1 MVATGRHAFD
11 RALAAYTQHLSAKE
25 RASIKTPTS
34 LSDLVSQAQAMADAL
49 VRDRMKRSAFQ
60 TFGKKARLLEPFE
73 KLVEGM
79 CKSTPIA
86 GDLIWGSVSFIL
98 QMMKNNIDACEEVL
112 GFFQTMA
119 EEVGHIG
126 LQEDTFAHS
135 ALVQSVVEALYTVI
149 LEFWVEAVTYYRSK
163 SGGLRR
169 RLKTFVLS
177 TSIDKKFQA
186 LTEAISKQKA
196 RLHEVSSGQHN
207 ADSSS
212 FYKEIKGRERTA
224 RQRHLKQWL
233 NAPDYER
240 DFRTANEYRYP
251 GTCEWVQKESPFIEW
266 MSSTSSASAFIHG
279 IPGAGKTILS
289 SWVIKEAQGFTN
301 ADTLVLYHYFKDSD
315 TDKRSALSAV
325 RSFLDQLLNHL
336 MFTENPTLLS
346 QLEMMLD
353 KASLQ
358 RPRHADFADLWDILS
373 VSLTSFAQAKEGA
386 AITIVGDALDECV
399 SPQTLIMNLL
409 DLAQQSHGKI
419 KIFLTGR
426 KSAWD
431 LIDMSLSTTSLLQ
444 PLVLEITPEGIQQDV
459 RAFVRYTISGIP
471 RLRNHEDLRGR
482 LIEEIGRVENH
493 QGMFL
498 WVYLMCEEI
507 KRQGNIRVLQK
518 LLDRLPK
525 GLDTVYGRICTTVIE
540 RDEGVGLSLSV
551 LKWIVN
557 SPRPLRFSELQE
569 GLRLMQALD
578 SNSSSRN
585 DWFDGASDLLWS
597 RQDIL
602 DACGNLATHTGID
615 RGDSFG
621 LVHLSATQFFR
632 ADTTHLPSGSERIKA
647 FINDVLD
654 AGQTLA
660 IICLDYLISDA
671 LRPVQEGHASKA
683 THHSQPREDSFKTQH
698 LLFDFAIVHWSDL
711 VLHWISRGTV
721 DASLLEKITNFIS
734 DPSVEIWLEH
744 SIRHSSIEVTMH
756 TIRRFTDVSADHA
769 ELAEFMA
776 WAHRLLKLLGT
787 YAQTLSRKPDLVS
800 GICWDVTDN
809 KEHRPRTW
817 QLVHS
822 YAETTPVAHEIP
834 PLEAIRRSW
843 IHYIS
848 GTDVLLSF
856 EACSDAIRLR
866 RQILTTGVP
875 MRPLLVE
882 SYNRDIV
889 HPFTYFHSA
898 AISPSGQLIAA
909 VFYKEQDLFSFRV
922 ACWRLPLSDKLI
934 KAETHSDLVLF
945 DSVDSRQHV
954 DPWNPSEAP
963 YVINIVAFRGEDTL
977 ITPRGLY
984 AFKDG
989 EWQTG
994 PAAIFAPDME
1004 LQAEQT
1010 YFSGNGERAIRVNT
1024 RFVDE
1029 ERFVEIEVLNTRD
1042 GATIY
1047 TVESP
1052 DMTEPHLVALSHS
1065 GQKLILAKNSTND
1078 RVTESSEGWGL
1089 SYICLFV
1096 DLKST
1101 IKLDTPHEIIGP
1113 LQYPQF
1119 TTDEETVVACHSLI
1133 EASAPHVIAVWRLA
1147 KDSEGHYI
1155 RHASASY
1162 IFKSHDFS
1170 IFCLLEQVPLRQQN
1184 AIIVSS
1190 LGVVTRR
1197 SLDEPWSANEEGALG
1212 REPLYYEDAAF
1223 SADERCFIVVH
1234 YDNHGCCIMLSLTVF
1249 DIHED
1254 SISQRASII
1263 VTTFTNEL
1271 NLMTLLRIWAQ
1282 CHPVINYGGRTELAL
1297 AHPIDFDVQGG
1308 YRTVFV
1314 IKLAGNDNNE
1324 LVSSVVIPP
1333 YNSNCCLELNL
1344 KLIGTEGRSQS
1355 RHPCIIPDR
1364 FIGPGQ
1370 FLDFTYLVW
1379 PEDRES
1385 EVTVIVAMEPSP
1397 LVIQTGIKSGD
1408 MMEEAAWKQVL
1419 EPVRV
1424 DSGDSSADE
1433 DDPAGGAQVSGEG
1446 RNENVT

>member
-1 MVATGRHAFD
+1 MVATGQHAFD

-25 RASIKTPTS
+25 CASIKTPTS
-34 LSDLVSQAQAMADAL
+34 LSDLVSQTQAMADAL
-49 VRDRMKRSAFQ
+49 VRDRMKRSVFQ
-60 TFGKKARLLEPFE
+60 TFGKKATLLEPFE

-86 GDLIWGSVSFIL
+86 GDLIWGNVSFIL

-135 ALVQSVVEALYTVI
+135 TLVQPVVEALYTVI

-240 DFRTANEYRYP
+240 DFRTANEHRYP
-251 GTCEWVQKESPFIEW
+251 GTCEWVRKESPFIEW
-266 MSSTSSASAFIHG
+266 ISSTSSPSAFIHG

-289 SWVIKEAQGFTN
+289 SWVIKEAQGYTN
-301 ADTLVLYHYFKDSD
+301 ADTLALYHYFKDSD

-386 AITIVGDALDECV
+386 TMTIVVDALDECV
-399 SPQTLIMNLL
+399 SPHTLIMNLL

-426 KSAWD
+426 KSAWNS
-431 LIDMSLSTTSLLQ
+431 IDTSLSTTSHLR
-444 PLVLEITPEGIQQDV
+444 PLELEITPESIEQDV

-471 RLRNHEDLRGR
+471 RLQNHEDLRGR

-578 SNSSSRN
+578 NNSSLRN
-585 DWFDGASDLLWS
+585 DWFDSASDLLWS

-602 DACGNLATHTGID
+602 DACGNLVTHTGID

-632 ADTTHLPSGSERIKA
+632 AETTHLPSGSERIKA

-711 VLHWISRGTV
+711 VLHWICRGTAN
-721 DASLLEKITNFIS
+721 ASLLKKITSFIS
-734 DPSVEIWLEH
+734 DPSVEFWLEH

-756 TIRRFTDVSADHA
+756 TIRQFTDVSADHA
-769 ELAEFMA
+769 ELAEFVA

-787 YAQTLSRKPDLVS
+787 YAQTLSRKPELVR
-800 GICWDVTDN
+800 GICWGVTD
-809 KEHRPRTW
+809 PRTG
-817 QLVHS
+817 QLVHD
-822 YAETTPVAHEIP
+822 YAETTPVAHENP
-834 PLEAIRRSW
+834 PLEALRRSW
-843 IHYIS
+843 IHYTP

-856 EACSDAIRLR
+856 EEDSDAIRLR
-866 RQILTTGVP
+866 RQMLTTGVP

-882 SYNRDIV
+882 SYNQDTVR
-889 HPFTYFHSA
+889 PSSYFHSA

-909 VFYKEQDLFSFRV
+909 VFYIYIAQRDLSSFRV
-922 ACWRLPLSDKLI
+922 ACWRLPLPDKLI

-945 DSVDSRQHV
+945 DCIESRQRAL
-954 DPWNPSEAP
+954 PWNPWSGLP
-963 YVINIVAFRGEDTL
+963 VFINIVAFRGEDTL

-984 AFKDG
+984 DLKNG
-989 EWQTG
+989 EWQIG
-994 PAAIFAPDME
+994 PAAIFAPTVE
-1004 LQAEQT
+1004 LRLERT
-1010 YFSGNGERAIRVNT
+1010 SFSGNGERYSN
-1024 RFVDE
+1024 E
-1029 ERFVEIEVLNTRD
+1029 ERFIEIEVLNTRD

-1052 DMTEPHLVALSHS
+1052 YTTDPHLQALSHS
-1065 GQKLILAKNSTND
+1065 GQKLILANH
-1078 RVTESSEGWGL
+1078 RVTGPWGL

-1101 IKLDTPHEIIGP
+1101 IKLDTLHEINHP
-1113 LQYPQF
+1113 LRYPQF
-1119 TTDEETVVACHSLI
+1119 TTDEETVVACI
-1133 EASAPHVIAVWRLA
+1133 EVPAAVAIAVWRLA
-1147 KDSEGHYI
+1147 KDSRGHYI
-1155 RHASASY
+1155 RNASVSY
-1162 IFKSHDFS
+1162 IFKSHGFDFT
-1170 IFCLLEQVPLRQQN
+1170 FCLLEQVSSHQRN

-1190 LGVVTRR
+1190 SGVVTRR
-1197 SLDEPWSANEEGALG
+1197 SLDGSWSANEE
-1212 REPLYYEDAAF
+1212 RRF
-1223 SADERCFIVVH
+1223 SQKPPRKYAMVE
-1234 YDNHGCCIMLSLTVF
+1234 
-1249 DIHED
+1249 
-1254 SISQRASII
+1254 II
-1263 VTTFTNEL
+1263 EQHKTFN
-1271 NLMTLLRIWAQ
+1271 I
-1282 CHPVINYGGRTELAL
+1282 RTFYKAKY
-1297 AHPIDFDVQGG
+1297 VQDM
-1308 YRTVFV
+1308 
-1314 IKLAGNDNNE
+1314 I
-1324 LVSSVVIPP
+1324 I
-1333 YNSNCCLELNL
+1333 
-1344 KLIGTEGRSQS
+1344 LIG
-1355 RHPCIIPDR
+1355 
-1364 FIGPGQ
+1364 
-1370 FLDFTYLVW
+1370 
-1379 PEDRES
+1379 
-1385 EVTVIVAMEPSP
+1385 
-1397 LVIQTGIKSGD
+1397 
-1408 MMEEAAWKQVL
+1408 
-1419 EPVRV
+1419 
-1424 DSGDSSADE
+1424 
-1433 DDPAGGAQVSGEG
+1433 
-1446 RNENVT
+1446 N